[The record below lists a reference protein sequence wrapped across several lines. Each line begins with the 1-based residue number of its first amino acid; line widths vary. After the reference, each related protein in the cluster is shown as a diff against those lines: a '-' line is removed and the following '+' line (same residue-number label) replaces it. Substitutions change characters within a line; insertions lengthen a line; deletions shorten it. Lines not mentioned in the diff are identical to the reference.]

1 MNVETIEI
9 DKLVPYQ
16 KNPRKNPNADKVA
29 ASIKEYGFQQPI
41 VVDKNLVIVV
51 GHTRYAAS
59 KMLGLKEVPV
69 VVADLDEKKATA
81 YRIADNRL
89 NQDTDWEYKFLTEEL
104 NDLVNGDF
112 DLSKLGFEDAELDSL
127 LSIDDVQADWFKPDE
142 HWNDMPSF
150 DHQDLKP
157 YRTVVIHVRNA
168 DDLADLSGL
177 IKQDIKDSEQEKRNG
192 VPVTSMWHPVRINDV
207 LKDKGYSS
215 E

>member
-1 MNVETIEI
+1 MNVETIEL

-69 VVADLDEKKATA
+69 VIADLDEKKATA

-104 NDLVNGDF
+104 NNLVSGDF

-142 HWNDMPSF
+142 HWQDMPSF

-157 YRTVVIHVRNA
+157 YRTIVIHVRNA
-168 DDLADLSGL
+168 DDLADLSSL